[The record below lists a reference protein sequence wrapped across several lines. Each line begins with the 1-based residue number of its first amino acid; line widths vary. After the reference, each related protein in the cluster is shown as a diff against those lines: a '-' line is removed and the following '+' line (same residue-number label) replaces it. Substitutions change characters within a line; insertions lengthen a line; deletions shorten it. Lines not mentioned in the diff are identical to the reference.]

1 MGVPGADHSRI
12 EATMEPKHPGDGT
25 AVELKETGGS
35 ALVAGVRPKFPIV
48 GIGASAG
55 GLEALELL
63 TRRLA
68 ADGMSFVVLQH
79 LAPGHESA
87 LRDILARGNAM
98 KVVTVQDGMRL
109 DPGLIYVAPPNVDVV
124 VHQGVLRLMPPA
136 PDRRGPRLSI
146 DAFFRSLAS
155 DQGATAIG
163 VILSGAGTDGTFG
176 LKAIKEEGGITF
188 VQEPSTAGQS
198 SMPQSALD
206 AGCADFCL
214 SPAEIGDELMRLAK
228 HPYVAPVRPPKVFDD
243 DLRSKLFVLLRTAF
257 GVDFASYKQTTIE
270 RRIQRRMALHK
281 LDRLEDYVRYLQSTG
296 GELKALYSDLLIA
309 VTRFF
314 RDEEPFAALKALVFP
329 RLLEN
334 RNREA
339 PIRIWVPGCAT
350 GEEAFSLA
358 ISLLEYLEERASS
371 YKIQIFA
378 TDIEEESLA
387 RARLAVYP
395 QNIEVD
401 VSPERLQRFFT
412 RAEKGYQIRR
422 LVRDMVVFARHN
434 VGKDPPFSR
443 IDLVSCRNVL
453 IYMQPPLQR
462 KVLRIFHYAL
472 KPNAFLLLGSSE
484 SVGDVSDLFSLV
496 DRRAK
501 LFSKKDVVAAA
512 GFDLSLASAS
522 SEPEVPTPRPRE
534 HRPAVS
540 VLQLADRKVLE
551 RYGPPGVVVNEVFD
565 ILQYRGKTGRFFEP
579 APGGATVNLLK
590 LARPELLPELRGALR
605 KALTENVRVVS
616 SPVHPWHDNQLITVT
631 LDVTPLPDPGA
642 MGKTL
647 LVLFNEQGGESRPA
661 AAAPSET
668 SPIDSRLQDL
678 ERELAST
685 KEYLKT
691 TSENSDAANE
701 ELQSANE
708 ELQSANEELQSTN
721 EELET
726 SKEELQS
733 TNEELVTLNEE
744 LQNRMAQLNV
754 TSDDLQNVFAAT
766 TSVLVLVGLDLR
778 IRCFSTAAERLLNL
792 IPGDVGRPIS
802 HIRTIVK
809 ARDLEQTVSSAMNAI
824 ATTEQSVRSAD
835 GDWYTMRITP
845 YRTADH
851 IIRGAVIE
859 LVKAIAG
866 QKKEESSEL
875 RGLGPAILAAVP
887 QALALL
893 DDQLRITWANQAFL
907 KLFHVAADVL
917 GRPLEDLWG
926 GKTEQPEVWKLL
938 EAAAIEGRPFQRA
951 LTVTPFGQTLKRSVK
966 FSALRLPRD
975 GEHRALTL
983 VIVEEE
989 PRKDGTD
996 GL

>member
-1 MGVPGADHSRI
+1 MAR
-12 EATMEPKHPGDGT
+12 EAAP
-25 AVELKETGGS
+25 
-35 ALVAGVRPKFPIV
+35 FPIV

-55 GLEALELL
+55 GLEALEAL
-63 TRRLA
+63 TKRLST
-68 ADGMSFVVLQH
+68 DRMSFVVLQH

-87 LRDILARGNAM
+87 LTDILARGNAM

-109 DPGLIYVAPPNVDVV
+109 DPGRIHVAPPNVDVL
-124 VHQGVLRLMPPA
+124 VHQGVLRLMA
-136 PDRRGPRLSI
+136 PNPERRGPRLSI

-163 VILSGAGTDGTFG
+163 VILSGAGTDGTLG

-214 SPAEIGDELMRLAK
+214 SPAEIGDELMRLSQ
-228 HPYVAPVRPPKVFDD
+228 HPYVVPAHPPRVFDED
-243 DLRSKLFVLLRTAF
+243 NRSKLFLLLRTAF
-257 GVDFASYKQTTIE
+257 GVDFAAYKQSTIE

-281 LDRLEDYVRYLQSTG
+281 LDRLEDYLKYVQATG
-296 GELKALYSDLLIA
+296 GELNVLYSDLLIA

-314 RDEEPFAALKALVFP
+314 RDEEPFEALKSLVFP

-334 RNREA
+334 RNREL

-350 GEEAFSLA
+350 GEEAFSIA
-358 ISLLEYLEERASS
+358 INLLEYLEERASN

-378 TDIEEESLA
+378 TDIEEQSLA

-401 VSPERLQRFFT
+401 VAPERLQRFFT
-412 RAEKGYQIRR
+412 RSEKGYQVRR
-422 LVRDMVVFARHN
+422 AVRDLVVFARHN

-453 IYMQPPLQR
+453 IYMQPSLQKR
-462 KVLRIFHYAL
+462 VLRIFHYAL
-472 KPNAFLLLGSSE
+472 NPNAFLLLGTSE
-484 SVGDVSDLFSLV
+484 SVGDGSELFSLA
-496 DRRAK
+496 DRK
-501 LFSKKDVVAAA
+501 TKIYSKKEAATTA
-512 GFDLSLASAS
+512 AFDLSFASRP
-522 SEPEVPTPRPRE
+522 EPEAPSARLADYRPGI
-534 HRPAVS
+534 S

-551 RYGPPGVVVNEVFD
+551 QYGPPGVVVNEVFD

-579 APGGATVNLLK
+579 SPGIATINLLK
-590 LARPELLPELRGALR
+590 LARPELLPELRASLR
-605 KALTENVRVVS
+605 KALVDNVRVIS
-616 SPVHPWHDNQLITVT
+616 SPVHPWHDNESVTVR

-642 MGKTL
+642 AGKTF
-647 LVLFNEQGGESRPA
+647 LVLFNEQGGESQA
-661 AAAPSET
+661 VDTAPSE
-668 SPIDSRLQDL
+668 SAPIDTRIQEL

-691 TSENSDAANE
+691 TSENSEAANE

-754 TSDDLQNVFAAT
+754 TSDDLLNVFGAT
-766 TSVLVLVGLDLR
+766 TSALVLVGMDLR
-778 IRCFSTAAERLLNL
+778 IRAFSLAAEKLLNL
-792 IPGDVGRPIS
+792 IPGDVGRPIAYL
-802 HIRTIVK
+802 RAVVK
-809 ARDLEQTVSSAMNAI
+809 ARDLEETVSRAINAL
-824 ATTEQSVRSAD
+824 AATEQRVRSAD

-851 IIRGAVIE
+851 VIRGAVLE
-859 LVKAIAG
+859 LVRAVAG
-866 QKKEESSEL
+866 EKEEEPREL
-875 RGLGPAILAAVP
+875 RGLGQAILAAVP
-887 QALALL
+887 LGLALL
-893 DDQLRITWANQAFL
+893 DDKLRITWANESFL
-907 KLFHVAADVL
+907 GLFHVSADVF

-926 GKTEQPEVWKLL
+926 GKTEQPGLWRML
-938 EAAAIEGRPFQRA
+938 EDAAIEGRPFQSA
-951 LTVTPFGQTLKRSVK
+951 VTLKPFGEPLERSVR
-966 FSALRLPRD
+966 FSARRLPRI
-975 GEHRALTL
+975 GEQSALTL
-983 VIVEEE
+983 IVVEGGSERE
-989 PRKDGTD
+989 GSD